1 MNIAIIGT
9 GVYGIAM
16 GYALSKNKKNKI
28 MMWSESEDTIKKL
41 ENSRKNFEPLG
52 GIKIPKEIE
61 FSTSYEDVLK
71 DADLV
76 FIMCAAKFVGS
87 VSKDMM
93 PYINNKMHFIIGSK
107 GIEQDSCRFVHEVF
121 LSFINTRKLAVISGP
136 SFAIDIANLEP
147 IGLSIGIRSKDT
159 LNVALKAFK
168 NTNIKLRDT
177 NDLVG
182 VELCG
187 SIKNVI
193 AVAAGILDGLGY
205 SESTRS
211 FLITESLHDIK
222 ELIRGLGGNKKTI
235 LSYAGVGDLLLTATS
250 TKSRNYSYGVI
261 LGQGKNKEACKYLEN
276 TTVEG
281 YYTLK
286 SIYTLLRR
294 KKIKMPVIDLIYDI
308 VMKDDDPKKLAQ
320 FLMQKK

>member
-9 GVYGIAM
+9 GVYGMAM
-16 GYALSKNKKNKI
+16 AYALSQNKKNKI
-28 MMWSESEDTIKKL
+28 IMWSESEESLKKL
-41 ENSRKNFEPLG
+41 EASRKKFEPLG
-52 GIKIPKEIE
+52 GLEIPKEIK
-61 FSTSYEDVLK
+61 FSTSYEEVLHN
-71 DADLV
+71 ADLV
-76 FIMCAAKFVGS
+76 FVMCAAKFVGS
-87 VSKDMM
+87 VCKDMM
-93 PYINNKMHFIIGSK
+93 PYIDKKMHFIIGSK
-107 GIEQDSCRFVHEVF
+107 GIEQESCRFVHEVF
-121 LSFINTRKLAVISGP
+121 LNFINTRKLAVISGP

-147 IGLSIGIRSKDT
+147 IGLSIGIRSKET

-222 ELIRGLGGNKKTI
+222 ELIKGLGGNKKTI
-235 LSYAGVGDLLLTATS
+235 LSFAGVGDLLLTATS

-261 LGQGKNKEACKYLEN
+261 LGKGNSKEANEYLEN

-294 KKIKMPVIDLIYDI
+294 KKIKMPVIDLIYSI
-308 VMKDDDPKKLAQ
+308 VMKDDDPKKLSQ